1 MKSMDKASYE
11 MALQH
16 CANEPIH
23 QIGSI
28 QPHGAVLVLS
38 ADFPRIVLQSS
49 ANLSAIIGISTE
61 IANGSAIAQVLGEKA
76 AIAIE
81 QLILE
86 AKEHQTVTA
95 NINLKQAE
103 RCLNLQ
109 IHVYQSQG
117 MFVLELAH
125 DDIEEQKH
133 HLSPLFLKMQKRLL
147 EFRAEKNITPY
158 FNQLARLLRDL
169 MAYDSVM
176 VYRFDSNW
184 NGEIIAQS
192 SIDEAPSY
200 LGLNFPASD
209 IPAQARRLYA
219 INSVR
224 LIADINA
231 TPVPLVPTLN
241 PNSLQ
246 ALDMTHSVLR
256 SLSPIH
262 LEYLRNMGVNATM
275 AISLMQNNK
284 L

>member
-95 NINLKQAE
+95 NINLKQVSIYKYMSISPKACL
-103 RCLNLQ
+103 CLN
-109 IHVYQSQG
+109 
-117 MFVLELAH
+117 
-125 DDIEEQKH
+125 
-133 HLSPLFLKMQKRLL
+133 
-147 EFRAEKNITPY
+147 
-158 FNQLARLLRDL
+158 
-169 MAYDSVM
+169 
-176 VYRFDSNW
+176 
-184 NGEIIAQS
+184 
-192 SIDEAPSY
+192 
-200 LGLNFPASD
+200 
-209 IPAQARRLYA
+209 
-219 INSVR
+219 
-224 LIADINA
+224 
-231 TPVPLVPTLN
+231 
-241 PNSLQ
+241 
-246 ALDMTHSVLR
+246 
-256 SLSPIH
+256 
-262 LEYLRNMGVNATM
+262 
-275 AISLMQNNK
+275 
-284 L
+284 